1 MSKAGNKQKPELGW
15 KILSGL
21 SAVAAGVVARKTVE
35 LIWTRATGSKPPE
48 NPENPDVQLREAM
61 LWAVA
66 TGVTIGVARMLA
78 TRSVAKAWHR
88 ATGDLPAVFR
98 ETKEALD

>member
-1 MSKAGNKQKPELGW
+1 MSKSGNKQKPELGW

-21 SAVAAGVVARKTVE
+21 SAVAAGMVARKAIE
-35 LIWTRATGSKPPE
+35 LIWVRTTGNKPPE
-48 NPENPDVQLREAM
+48 NPESPEVQLREAM

-78 TRSVAKAWHR
+78 TRGVAKAWHR
-88 ATGDLPAVFR
+88 ATGDLPAAFR
-98 ETKEALD
+98 EAKEALD